1 MANESVAPIRFGTTS
16 FSTAGAAA
24 AVPGSGPGPNDPA
37 LGDFCEEGG
46 KRWVFVYNDG
56 GASAAVGC
64 AFVLNSAATGYSVTV
79 SSVTSA
85 DYPIGVVQN
94 ATFLTGTY
102 GWVMVRG
109 IGQVRTMTASGTVA
123 ARQLLELGANG
134 LCYGQSN
141 TTGNGMSYGQA
152 ISAIVST
159 TTGLAFISCFG

>member
-1 MANESVAPIRFGTTS
+1 MANETISPVRFGSTT

-24 AVPGSGPGPNDPA
+24 GTPGSGPGPNDPQ
-37 LGDFCEEGG
+37 LGDFCEESG

-85 DYPIGVVQN
+85 DFAIGVVQN

-102 GWVMVRG
+102 GWIMVRG
-109 IGQVRTMTASGTVA
+109 IGVAKMMTASGTVA
-123 ARQLLELGANG
+123 ARQNLELAANG
-134 LCYGQSN
+134 LFYGASN
-141 TTGNGMSYGQA
+141 TTGNGLCFGQS

-159 TTGLAFISCFG
+159 AVGAAFITCYG

>member
-1 MANESVAPIRFGTTS
+1 MANETISPIRFGSTT
-16 FSTAGAAA
+16 FSTAGTAA
-24 AVPGSGPGPNDPA
+24 AVPGVGPGPNDPQ
-37 LGDFCEEGG
+37 LGDFCEESG

-64 AFVLNSAATGYSVTV
+64 AVVLNSAASGYSVTV

-109 IGQVRTMTASGTVA
+109 LGSAKMMTLSGTVA

-134 LCYGQSN
+134 LFYGQSN
-141 TTGNGMSYGQA
+141 TTGNGGVWGQA
-152 ISAIVST
+152 VSAIVST
-159 TTGLAFISCFG
+159 AVGAAFISCFG